1 MLINTVI
8 IRMVAVTIGLLS
20 MYYMS
25 SEEFTTIEL
34 IVYLYLSHLL
44 FPITDSLTKK

>member
-1 MLINTVI
+1 MLINTII

-34 IVYLYLSHLL
+34 IIYLYLSHLL

>member
-1 MLINTVI
+1 MLINTLI

-25 SEEFTTIEL
+25 GTEFNTIEL
-34 IVYLYLSHLL
+34 IIYLYLSHML
-44 FPITDSLTKK
+44 FPITDSLSKK